1 MKMTKSH
8 RDTTQLS
15 IEGERVTEEELLKA
29 IRKTG
34 MLKELIKEVYLE
46 RTLSKINVKE
56 ETIEEQILQYK
67 ENNGLN
73 DEHRFKEHLKS
84 LSLSQSLFR
93 EILSRP
99 SKIVL
104 YRNERWG
111 DHVNSLYLK
120 NKESYDYV
128 SYKRIQSANM
138 NLMQEVYFR
147 LKDKEETW
155 ESIISQFP
163 KINGKNGILKDVE
176 VSSIE
181 EELLSQMR
189 KSGKGVV
196 NFPIGINGQI
206 VITELIET
214 KSKELDEDLKTKI
227 LNEEFKAWLEETT
240 TNLTKQAGIEE

>member
-1 MKMTKSH
+1 
-8 RDTTQLS
+8 
-15 IEGERVTEEELLKA
+15 
-29 IRKTG
+29 
-34 MLKELIKEVYLE
+34 
-46 RTLSKINVKE
+46 
-56 ETIEEQILQYK
+56 
-67 ENNGLN
+67 
-73 DEHRFKEHLKS
+73 
-84 LSLSQSLFR
+84 
-93 EILSRP
+93 
-99 SKIVL
+99 
-104 YRNERWG
+104 
-111 DHVNSLYLK
+111 
-120 NKESYDYV
+120 
-128 SYKRIQSANM
+128 M
-138 NLMQEVYFR
+138 NLKQEVYYR
-147 LKDKEETW
+147 LKDNEETW

-240 TNLTKQAGIEE
+240 TNSKTSDRRMTFSRAAMEER